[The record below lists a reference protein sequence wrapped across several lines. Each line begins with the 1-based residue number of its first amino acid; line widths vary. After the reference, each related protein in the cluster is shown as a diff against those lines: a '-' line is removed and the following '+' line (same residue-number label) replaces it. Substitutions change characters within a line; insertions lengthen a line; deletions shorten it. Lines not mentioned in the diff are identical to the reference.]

1 MSNAN
6 ETNVNETAKVVV
18 LDVSI
23 SEDMVKKSVKEFLAK
38 NPKLEWNQRTA
49 AFALAYVMA
58 EVLPLGDDLDHTA
71 ATYVDFKVLARFLAQ
86 ESLHGLACN
95 ASQFKQWFFGKEV
108 AKAKVDID
116 DLAG

>member
-1 MSNAN
+1 MSNPN
-6 ETNVNETAKVVV
+6 DTTNIPASVKV

-23 SEDMVKKSVKEFLAK
+23 SEDQVKSSVKEFLAK

-49 AFALAYVMA
+49 AFVLAYVMA
-58 EVLPLGDDLDHTA
+58 EILPLGVSEGL
-71 ATYVDFKVLARFLAQ
+71 VDFKVMARFLAQ